1 MLSCGIH
8 ACPQRCHQLHDHSK
22 MPCDHLLNSL
32 CPKGHPQ
39 SWMCR
44 MTRPLSCHKCD
55 QEARALQRKQQ
66 KAFELQQKRDAEQ
79 REHARQVAELEEK
92 IELEVQALKD
102 GQISKE
108 RADAIQQK
116 KADLAAMTALASRT
130 TSSPPHSKDS
140 PKNQK
145 QAPPHESKPEAK
157 ESASPNS
164 QSKSAERRPTSAHQK
179 SPAEEEW
186 QRQKDTE
193 NASNAAIDSIM
204 EMIGLEDVK
213 SQVLRIKAKID
224 ATTRQNSNLKNERFN
239 VSLLGNPGTG
249 MLFSFKTLLSHELTG

>member
-1 MLSCGIH
+1 
-8 ACPQRCHQLHDHSK
+8 
-22 MPCDHLLNSL
+22 
-32 CPKGHPQ
+32 
-39 SWMCR
+39 
-44 MTRPLSCHKCD
+44 MTRPLSCQKCD

-66 KAFELQQKRDAEQ
+66 KAFELHKKRDAEQ
-79 REHARQVAELEEK
+79 REHTRQVAELEEK

-102 GQISKE
+102 SQTSKE
-108 RADAIQQK
+108 RADALQQK
-116 KADLAAMTALASRT
+116 RADLAAMALASRT

-157 ESASPNS
+157 ELASPNS
-164 QSKSAERRPTSAHQK
+164 QLKSGQRRPTSAYQK
-179 SPAEEEW
+179 SPSEEEW

-193 NASNAAIDSIM
+193 NASNTAIDSIM

-239 VSLLGNPGTG
+239 ISLLGNPGTG
-249 MLFSFKTLLSHELTG
+249 MLFSFEMLLLYELTD